1 MFTNNNFS
9 AEFAR
14 GSLTW
19 SLTVGVSVLTY
30 QMQHR
35 ENSQMK
41 ALAEEWKKRDKE
53 RELMVKKKV
62 KQ

>member
-1 MFTNNNFS
+1 
-9 AEFAR
+9 
-14 GSLTW
+14 
-19 SLTVGVSVLTY
+19 
-30 QMQHR
+30 MQHR

-62 KQ
+62 KQKRFPCKKTSYSAK

>member
-1 MFTNNNFS
+1 M
-9 AEFAR
+9 FAR
-14 GSLTW
+14 GSLTS

-62 KQ
+62 EQ